1 MRESDELEVILRA
14 TGLLVLGLCLSS
26 FETVIC
32 GLMGDAHGE
41 AILDQIS
48 PSFVSWAHC
57 LGIVTASRGG
67 FLVAR
72 VAVRYR
78 NVAAK
83 NRMALLGEMVGALAI
98 PLLLWLRGHVEQLP
112 ILSLRDGVGLVSFP
126 QGSDMIAYLRL
137 VVTVGIV
144 ALILSILRSALKI
157 VFSEPRTWE
166 IFIGRLRIS
175 LSAPRIVLR
184 WSVKA

>member
-14 TGLLVLGLCLSS
+14 TGFLVLGLCLSS
-26 FETVIC
+26 FEIVISA
-32 GLMGDAHGE
+32 LMGDAYGE

-48 PSFVSWAHC
+48 PGFVSWAHY

-72 VAVRYR
+72 VAVRYQ

-83 NRMALLGEMVGALAI
+83 NMMALLGEMVGALAI

-112 ILSLRDGVGLVSFP
+112 ILSVRDGVGLVSFP

-137 VVTVGIV
+137 VVTVGV
-144 ALILSILRSALKI
+144 VVLVLSMLRSILKI
-157 VFSEPRTWE
+157 VLPGPRTWE

-175 LSAPRIVLR
+175 LSAPKIVLR